1 MRLRVSVCVCVRMLS
16 ARRLMSFSVD
26 VVFISSS
33 WLLFSFFFLFF
44 ISVWFFSAFF
54 GASTF

>member
-1 MRLRVSVCVCVRMLS
+1 MCVCTYVCVCERVLS
-16 ARRLMSFSVD
+16 VRRLMFFSVD

-33 WLLFSFFFLFF
+33 WLLFSFF
-44 ISVWFFSAFF
+44 ISVCVFFSWLFF